1 MPVFG
6 LNNGLIPIVAYN
18 YGAGKR
24 SRLVKAIKC
33 SLVYAFALLFVGFIV
48 FQTVPAALLG
58 MFEASE
64 EMLAIGVPALHII
77 GIHFLAA
84 WFCIIAGSVFQA
96 LGNGVYSLVVSVA
109 RQLVVLLPVAY
120 ILAQLGGLNAV
131 WWSFPIAEMMS
142 LCVSALFMILH
153 LYALSM
159 ECAAIML
166 VIFLVMFLLYF
177 RFSPKDA
184 LVVILTPM
192 CFALKIPYVMPLAM
206 GLLGTPASAVSVGCG
221 VVVSFL
227 IGHVTDN
234 ATAIMSMDS
243 DDMATRFR
251 FIIDSFLDNKE
262 MLFTIAAFA
271 VTITVVYL
279 IRRMSVD
286 YAWTIAIIAGALTD
300 VVLLLVGDLMFDTNV
315 SFGGIIIGTIIAV
328 LIAKVVE
335 FFSFNLDYS
344 RTEKVQF
351 EDDEYYYYVK
361 AIPKFTVSTP
371 SRTVKRIN
379 ATRKHSSGSHPKNN
393 N

>member
-1 MPVFG
+1 MTT
-6 LNNGLIPIVAYN
+6 
-18 YGAGKR
+18 
-24 SRLVKAIKC
+24 
-33 SLVYAFALLFVGFIV
+33 LL
-48 FQTVPAALLG
+48 
-58 MFEASE
+58 
-64 EMLAIGVPALHII
+64 
-77 GIHFLAA
+77 
-84 WFCIIAGSVFQA
+84 
-96 LGNGVYSLVVSVA
+96 VA
-109 RQLVVLLPVAY
+109 RQYIKTFISKYEVYLKPLVKLVIALAAMMMLNGKIGYMHRLDSISIVLIIALMC
-120 ILAQLGGLNAV
+120 
-131 WWSFPIAEMMS
+131 SFMPMNFIIF
-142 LCVSALFMILH
+142 VSALFMILH

>member
-1 MPVFG
+1 MTT
-6 LNNGLIPIVAYN
+6 
-18 YGAGKR
+18 
-24 SRLVKAIKC
+24 
-33 SLVYAFALLFVGFIV
+33 LL
-48 FQTVPAALLG
+48 
-58 MFEASE
+58 
-64 EMLAIGVPALHII
+64 
-77 GIHFLAA
+77 
-84 WFCIIAGSVFQA
+84 
-96 LGNGVYSLVVSVA
+96 VA
-109 RQLVVLLPVAY
+109 RQYIKTFISKYEVYLKPLMKLVIALAAMMMLNGKIGYMHRLDSISIVLIIALMC
-120 ILAQLGGLNAV
+120 
-131 WWSFPIAEMMS
+131 SFMPMNFIIF
-142 LCVSALFMILH
+142 VSALFMILH

-206 GLLGTPASAVSVGCG
+206 GLLGTPASAVSVCCG

>member
-1 MPVFG
+1 MTT
-6 LNNGLIPIVAYN
+6 
-18 YGAGKR
+18 
-24 SRLVKAIKC
+24 
-33 SLVYAFALLFVGFIV
+33 LL
-48 FQTVPAALLG
+48 
-58 MFEASE
+58 
-64 EMLAIGVPALHII
+64 
-77 GIHFLAA
+77 
-84 WFCIIAGSVFQA
+84 
-96 LGNGVYSLVVSVA
+96 VA
-109 RQLVVLLPVAY
+109 RQYIKTFISKYEVYLKPLMKLVIALAAMMMLNGKIGYMHRLDSISIVLIIALMC
-120 ILAQLGGLNAV
+120 
-131 WWSFPIAEMMS
+131 SFMPMNFIIF
-142 LCVSALFMILH
+142 VSALFMILH

-192 CFALKIPYVMPLAM
+192 CFALKIPSVMPLAM

>member
-1 MPVFG
+1 MTT
-6 LNNGLIPIVAYN
+6 
-18 YGAGKR
+18 
-24 SRLVKAIKC
+24 
-33 SLVYAFALLFVGFIV
+33 LL
-48 FQTVPAALLG
+48 
-58 MFEASE
+58 
-64 EMLAIGVPALHII
+64 
-77 GIHFLAA
+77 
-84 WFCIIAGSVFQA
+84 
-96 LGNGVYSLVVSVA
+96 VA
-109 RQLVVLLPVAY
+109 RQYIKTFISKYEVYLKPLMKLVIALAAMMMLNGKIGYMHRLDSISIVLIIALMC
-120 ILAQLGGLNAV
+120 
-131 WWSFPIAEMMS
+131 SFMPMNFIIF
-142 LCVSALFMILH
+142 VSALFMILH
-153 LYALSM
+153 LYALSL

-192 CFALKIPYVMPLAM
+192 CFVLKIPYAMPLAM

-262 MLFTIAAFA
+262 MLLTIAAFA
-271 VTITVVYL
+271 ATITVVYL

-286 YAWTIAIIAGALTD
+286 HAWTIAIIAGALTD

-379 ATRKHSSGSHPKNN
+379 AIRKHSSGSHPKNN

>member
-1 MPVFG
+1 MTT
-6 LNNGLIPIVAYN
+6 
-18 YGAGKR
+18 
-24 SRLVKAIKC
+24 
-33 SLVYAFALLFVGFIV
+33 LL
-48 FQTVPAALLG
+48 
-58 MFEASE
+58 
-64 EMLAIGVPALHII
+64 
-77 GIHFLAA
+77 
-84 WFCIIAGSVFQA
+84 
-96 LGNGVYSLVVSVA
+96 VA
-109 RQLVVLLPVAY
+109 RQYIKTFISKYEVYLKPLMKLVIALAAMMMLNGKIGYMHRLDSISIVLIIALMC
-120 ILAQLGGLNAV
+120 
-131 WWSFPIAEMMS
+131 SFMPMNFIIF
-142 LCVSALFMILH
+142 VSALFMILH

-300 VVLLLVGDLMFDTNV
+300 AVLLLVGDLMFDTNV

>member
-1 MPVFG
+1 MTT
-6 LNNGLIPIVAYN
+6 
-18 YGAGKR
+18 
-24 SRLVKAIKC
+24 
-33 SLVYAFALLFVGFIV
+33 LL
-48 FQTVPAALLG
+48 
-58 MFEASE
+58 
-64 EMLAIGVPALHII
+64 
-77 GIHFLAA
+77 
-84 WFCIIAGSVFQA
+84 
-96 LGNGVYSLVVSVA
+96 VA
-109 RQLVVLLPVAY
+109 RQYIKTFISKYEVYLKPLMKLVIALAAMMMLNGKIGYMHRLDSISIVLIIALMC
-120 ILAQLGGLNAV
+120 
-131 WWSFPIAEMMS
+131 SFMPMNFIIF
-142 LCVSALFMILH
+142 VSALFMILH
-153 LYALSM
+153 LYALSL

-192 CFALKIPYVMPLAM
+192 CFVLKIPYAMPLAM

-262 MLFTIAAFA
+262 MLLTIAAFA
-271 VTITVVYL
+271 ATITVVYL

-286 YAWTIAIIAGALTD
+286 HAWTIAIIAGALTD

>member
-1 MPVFG
+1 
-6 LNNGLIPIVAYN
+6 
-18 YGAGKR
+18 
-24 SRLVKAIKC
+24 
-33 SLVYAFALLFVGFIV
+33 
-48 FQTVPAALLG
+48 
-58 MFEASE
+58 
-64 EMLAIGVPALHII
+64 
-77 GIHFLAA
+77 
-84 WFCIIAGSVFQA
+84 
-96 LGNGVYSLVVSVA
+96 
-109 RQLVVLLPVAY
+109 
-120 ILAQLGGLNAV
+120 
-131 WWSFPIAEMMS
+131 
-142 LCVSALFMILH
+142 
-153 LYALSM
+153 
-159 ECAAIML
+159 
-166 VIFLVMFLLYF
+166 
-177 RFSPKDA
+177 
-184 LVVILTPM
+184 
-192 CFALKIPYVMPLAM
+192 
-206 GLLGTPASAVSVGCG
+206 
-221 VVVSFL
+221 
-227 IGHVTDN
+227 
-234 ATAIMSMDS
+234 MDS